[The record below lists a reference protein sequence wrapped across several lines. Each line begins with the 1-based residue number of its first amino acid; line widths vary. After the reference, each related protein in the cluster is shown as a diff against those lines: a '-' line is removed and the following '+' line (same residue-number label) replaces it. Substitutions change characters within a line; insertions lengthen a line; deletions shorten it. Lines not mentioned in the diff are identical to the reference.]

1 MKKGY
6 KKFFEKL
13 KRLPIEYSGDFDPDS
28 DFDTRVKLPKWQ
40 TERLRKKK
48 KGIDWRKCPK

>member
-6 KKFFEKL
+6 KKIFEKL
-13 KRLPIEYSGDFDPDS
+13 KRLPIEYYGDFDRDA

-48 KGIDWRKCPK
+48 KGIDWRK